1 MRNLHELNKYRLI
14 DRKVYE
20 MYGEF
25 GDDKNGAFIVP
36 CNSNELKVLASS
48 GEGWDHVSV
57 SMKNRIPNWME
68 MEFIAKLFFN
78 DDEIAI
84 QYHVP
89 AKEHINI
96 MENCLHWWRPWA
108 PLVIPMPPPI
118 FV

>member
-1 MRNLHELNKYRLI
+1 MRNLHELNQYRLI
-14 DRKVYE
+14 DIKVYE
-20 MYGEF
+20 IYGEF

-36 CNSNELKVLASS
+36 YKSDSLKVLASS

-57 SMKNRIPNWME
+57 SMRKRIPNWME
-68 MEFIAKLFFN
+68 MEYIAKLFFK

-89 AKEHINI
+89 RKEHINI
-96 MENCLHWWRPWA
+96 MENCLHWWRPW
-108 PLVIPMPPPI
+108 VGIPMPPPI